1 MSDYNSLKNSA
12 LTNPTGNLDLG
23 SATNRYGNIF
33 LQGNLAIGNLVAT
46 ETSLVSPKISS
57 LTYAGNDTAA
67 DPTGSQTITVNGSGF
82 SSGAAVYVAGSVASS
97 VTVVSS
103 TQVTF
108 SSPAKSAGNYTL
120 ILVNADGGTATFI
133 PGMQYSGVP
142 SWSTS
147 SGSLANVYESGSVS
161 STLSATSD
169 STVSYSV
176 TSGALPTGVTLTSGS
191 GVIAGTAPSQASGS
205 TTYNFTASAIDGEN
219 QDTPRN
225 FSVTVNADAVTW
237 SSPADSTTYSL
248 EQGIAMANVE
258 LSATSAAGKSITY
271 TANSLPTGLSI
282 SGSNIVGT
290 PTVAASTSSTLT
302 ATASTTNKT
311 ATKVVNWTV
320 AVASDA
326 YFKSVSLLLNGETP
340 TSTWLSDASTNNLLV
355 TNKSDFRTNAS
366 VIPASRTPYNTATYP
381 TAGSAWFAGE
391 GPDGPGAYDTLSFQ
405 MPQLGTVFTVEL
417 WFYADEASP
426 GLTATKNLLISN
438 GGFNISIVG
447 NKGLSAGTSGNMFQT
462 ATNVFSAYT
471 WNHVA
476 VVRTGTGAGEFK
488 MYLNGTLVTLSSGAF
503 TSATTP
509 LTSAEARI
517 GGNTSGYQNL
527 LRGNIADLRIVNGTA
542 VYTANFAAP
551 TAPLT
556 AISGTVFLSLQY
568 QQGSTNSSFVDSST
582 NALTIRRYGNA
593 TQGTFSPFSPT
604 GWSAYFD
611 GSGDYL
617 TTTGFGLSTDFTV
630 EFWSYFTA
638 QPTGGYFMSASSS
651 GPIIGLETS
660 KTIVGS
666 NGGWILNPPNDSAV
680 YPNGVAPIN
689 QWNHWALVRSS
700 GTMTFYLNGVKLGS
714 AANTADYS
722 ASQTWGIG
730 AANDG
735 SPVNVPHYMSNF
747 RISNVARYSGTSVI
761 GANFTLPTADFVND
775 INTTLL
781 TLQSNRFKDN
791 STSPKAITTVGD
803 TKAQAVSPFAPTT
816 AYSAA
821 TYGGSMY
828 FDGNDNLDGAA
839 NNANMQMGTG
849 DYTVEGWFYQST
861 LYSTYGTVFEIGAGT
876 SGTGGIQFS
885 IGNQSQ
891 GGVRIYAYNGTNGYV
906 GGFITNPPLNT
917 WNHIAWVR
925 SSGVMKIYLNG
936 VGNAGGAHTG
946 DLTDSSTVTVGGE
959 FSRNASFTYN
969 GYISDLRVVKG
980 TAVYTSNFTP
990 PTGSLTA
997 ILGTS
1002 LLLKGTN
1009 AGIADATGRNDL
1021 ETVGYT
1027 TAEPGRR
1034 QPEISTQVKKYGN
1047 SSIYFSGASSD
1058 RLSIPASPNVELAAG
1073 NFTIEFWMNASSVTG
1088 TEKGIFGIGTQDPD
1102 SNLVRISTGSKLQF
1116 WLGGSNSSGP
1126 GAGTK
1131 TGIITCSTTIA
1142 VDTWYHVA
1150 LVRSGTGSN
1159 NVKLYLNGS
1168 LDGQGTATYNI
1179 GAKQFSLGM
1188 GYPTNATEFYTGY
1201 IDDFRITKGVARYT
1215 ANFTPPTAKFN
1226 LR

>member
-23 SATNRYGNIF
+23 SSTNRYGNIF

-57 LTYAGNDTAA
+57 LTYAGDDTAA
-67 DPTGSQTITVNGSGF
+67 DPTGAQTITINGSGF
-82 SSGAAVYVAGSVASS
+82 SSGAAVYVAGSLASS

-108 SSPAKSAGNYTL
+108 SSPAKAAGNYAL

-147 SGSLANVYESGSVS
+147 SGSLASVYESGSVS
-161 STLSATSD
+161 STLIATSD
-169 STVSYSV
+169 SPVTYSV

-191 GVIAGTAPSQASGS
+191 GVIAGTAPAQVSGS

-237 SSPADSTTYSL
+237 SSPADNTSYSL

-258 LSATSAAGKSITY
+258 LSATSAAGKAITY

-290 PTVAASTSSTLT
+290 PTEAASTSSTLT

-320 AVASDA
+320 SVATDA
-326 YFKSVSLLLNGETP
+326 YFKSVSLLLTGDGAANN
-340 TSTWLSDASTNNLLV
+340 ATNN
-355 TNKSDFRTNAS
+355 T
-366 VIPASRTPYNTATYP
+366 
-381 TAGSAWFAGE
+381 
-391 GPDGPGAYDTLSFQ
+391 
-405 MPQLGTVFTVEL
+405 FT
-417 WFYADEASP
+417 
-426 GLTATKNLLISN
+426 
-438 GGFNISIVG
+438 
-447 NKGLSAGTSGNMFQT
+447 
-462 ATNVFSAYT
+462 
-471 WNHVA
+471 
-476 VVRTGTGAGEFK
+476 
-488 MYLNGTLVTLSSGAF
+488 
-503 TSATTP
+503 
-509 LTSAEARI
+509 
-517 GGNTSGYQNL
+517 
-527 LRGNIADLRIVNGTA
+527 
-542 VYTANFAAP
+542 
-551 TAPLT
+551 
-556 AISGTVFLSLQY
+556 
-568 QQGSTNSSFVDSST
+568 DSST
-582 NALTIRRYGNA
+582 TALAMTKYGNTA
-593 TQGTFSPFSPT
+593 QGTFSPFSPT

-630 EFWSYFTA
+630 EFWSYLTA
-638 QPTGGYFMSASSS
+638 QPSGGYFMSASSM
-651 GPIIGLETS
+651 GPIIAVETS
-660 KTIVGS
+660 KTILGQ
-666 NGGWILNPPNDSAV
+666 NGGWLLNPPNDSAI
-680 YPNGVAPIN
+680 YPNGVSPLN
-689 QWNHWALVRSS
+689 QWNHWAVVRAS
-700 GTMTFYLNGVKLGS
+700 GTLRFYLNGVMIGS
-714 AANTADYS
+714 TSNTTDYS

-735 SPVNVPHYMSNF
+735 SPINVPHYMSNF

-761 GANFTLPTADFVND
+761 GANFTLPTADFVSD
-775 INTTLL
+775 GNTTLL

-791 STSPKAITTVGD
+791 SSSPKAITQVGD
-803 TKAQAVSPFAPTT
+803 AKTQAFSPYAPT
-816 AYSAA
+816 ASYSAA
-821 TYGGSMY
+821 THGGSMY

-839 NNANMQMGTG
+839 NNSNMRMGTG

-925 SSGVMKIYLNG
+925 SSGTMKIYLNG

-990 PTGSLTA
+990 PTATLTA
-997 ILGTS
+997 ISGTS
-1002 LLLKGTN
+1002 LLLKGTS
-1009 AGIADATGRNDL
+1009 AGIIDVSSKNDS
-1021 ETVGYT
+1021 ETVADT
-1027 TAEPGRR
+1027 K
-1034 QPEISTQVKKYGN
+1034 ISTSVKKYGTG
-1047 SSIYFSGASSD
+1047 SIYFDGTGD
-1058 RLSIPASPNVELAAG
+1058 YLLVPASTNTQLTG
-1073 NFTIEFWMNASSVTG
+1073 DFTIEFWMYPSAAAVGGGDKAIVGLGSS
-1088 TEKGIFGIGTQDPD
+1088 DPQTTVIR
-1102 SNLVRISTGSKLQF
+1102 LVGAQFQF
-1116 WLGGSNSSGP
+1116 WLNGSTSGIAS
-1126 GAGTK
+1126 G
-1131 TGIITCSTTIA
+1131 STTNIA
-1142 VDTWYHVA
+1142 ADTWYHVA
-1150 LVRSGTGSN
+1150 LVRYGTASN
-1159 NVKLYLNGS
+1159 NVKLYLNGVAEGS
-1168 LDGQGTATYNI
+1168 LSGARNDIIPPSGQSSAMAIGRHGATQNE
-1179 GAKQFSLGM
+1179 
-1188 GYPTNATEFYTGY
+1188 GYYSGY
-1201 IDDFRITKGVARYT
+1201 IDEFRISKGIARYT
-1215 ANFTPPTAKFN
+1215 TNFTPPTAKFN

>member
-82 SSGAAVYVAGSVASS
+82 SSGAAVYVAGSVASA

-120 ILVNADGGTATFI
+120 ILVNSDGGTATFI

-147 SGSLANVYESGSVS
+147 SGSLASVYEYDAVS
-161 STLSATSD
+161 STLAATSD
-169 STVSYSV
+169 SPVTYSV
-176 TSGALPTGVTLTSGS
+176 TSGALPTGVTLTSAT
-191 GVIAGTAPSQASGS
+191 GVVAGTAPSQASGS
-205 TTYNFTASAIDGEN
+205 TTYNFTTSAIDGEN

-258 LSATSAAGKSITY
+258 LSASSAAGKAITY
-271 TANSLPTGLSI
+271 TADSLPTGLNI

-290 PTVAASTSSTLT
+290 PTVAANTSSTLT

-320 AVASDA
+320 SVATDA
-326 YFKSVSLLLNGETP
+326 YFKSVSLLLTG
-340 TSTWLSDASTNNLLV
+340 DGVANN
-355 TNKSDFRTNAS
+355 
-366 VIPASRTPYNTATYP
+366 
-381 TAGSAWFAGE
+381 
-391 GPDGPGAYDTLSFQ
+391 
-405 MPQLGTVFTVEL
+405 
-417 WFYADEASP
+417 
-426 GLTATKNLLISN
+426 
-438 GGFNISIVG
+438 
-447 NKGLSAGTSGNMFQT
+447 
-462 ATNVFSAYT
+462 ATNST
-471 WNHVA
+471 
-476 VVRTGTGAGEFK
+476 
-488 MYLNGTLVTLSSGAF
+488 F
-503 TSATTP
+503 T
-509 LTSAEARI
+509 
-517 GGNTSGYQNL
+517 
-527 LRGNIADLRIVNGTA
+527 
-542 VYTANFAAP
+542 
-551 TAPLT
+551 
-556 AISGTVFLSLQY
+556 
-568 QQGSTNSSFVDSST
+568 DSST
-582 NALTIRRYGNA
+582 TALAMTKYGNTA
-593 TQGTFSPFSPT
+593 QGAFSPFSPT

-630 EFWSYFTA
+630 EFWSYLTA

-651 GPIIGLETS
+651 GPIIGVEAT
-660 KTIVGS
+660 KTILGW
-666 NGGWILNPPNDSAV
+666 NGGWILNPPNDSAI
-680 YPNGVAPIN
+680 YPNGVSPLN
-689 QWNHWALVRSS
+689 QWNHWAVVRSS
-700 GTMTFYLNGVKLGS
+700 GTIRFYLNGVMLGS
-714 AANTADYS
+714 SSSGSVANDAS
-722 ASQTWGIG
+722 MSQTWGIG
-730 AANDG
+730 ASNDG
-735 SPVNVPHYMSNF
+735 QSVNVPHYMSNF
-747 RISNVARYSGTSVI
+747 RMSNVARYSGSSVI

-775 INTTLL
+775 INTILL

-791 STSPKAITTVGD
+791 STTPKAITAAGD
-803 TKAQAVSPFAPTT
+803 AKAQAFSPYAPT
-816 AYSAA
+816 ASYSAA
-821 TYGGSMY
+821 THGGSMY

-839 NNANMQMGTG
+839 NNSNMRMGTG

-980 TAVYTSNFTP
+980 TAVYTGNFTP
-990 PTGSLTA
+990 PTATLTA
-997 ILGTS
+997 ISGTS
-1002 LLLKGTN
+1002 LLLKGTS
-1009 AGIADATGRNDL
+1009 AGIIDASGKNDS
-1021 ETVGYT
+1021 ETVADT
-1027 TAEPGRR
+1027 K
-1034 QPEISTQVKKYGN
+1034 ISTSVKKYGTG
-1047 SSIYFSGASSD
+1047 SIYFDGTGD
-1058 RLSIPASPNVELAAG
+1058 YLLFPATTNTQLTG
-1073 NFTIEFWMNASSVTG
+1073 NFTIEFWMNPSAAAVGGGDKAIVGLGSS
-1088 TEKGIFGIGTQDPD
+1088 DPQTTVIR
-1102 SNLVRISTGSKLQF
+1102 LVGAQLQF
-1116 WLGGSNSSGP
+1116 WVNGSTSGI
-1126 GAGTK
+1126 GSG
-1131 TGIITCSTTIA
+1131 STTNIA
-1142 VDTWYHVA
+1142 ANTWYHVA
-1150 LVRSGTGSN
+1150 LVRYGTASN
-1159 NVKLYLNGS
+1159 NVKLYLNGVAEGS
-1168 LDGQGTATYNI
+1168 LSGARNDIIPPSGQSSAMAIGRHGATQNE
-1179 GAKQFSLGM
+1179 
-1188 GYPTNATEFYTGY
+1188 GYY
-1201 IDDFRITKGVARYT
+1201 IDEFRVSKGVARYT
-1215 ANFTPPTAKFN
+1215 TNFTPPTAKFN